1 MLRRAAQDC
10 LRQGSAL
17 GIAEPGGS
25 ALAHIGGFSAAEG
38 SVARGRGE
46 NDHFAVF
53 SKPSFVLR
61 TSRNDHDVAWAAD
74 PLFAAETKFHL
85 PFEHPHDLLICVTVR
100 LNMDASSDA
109 PPDEHPLITGE
120 NPAADLF
127 ADLFLR

>member
-1 MLRRAAQDC
+1 TRFSTLRVYVRA
-10 LRQGSAL
+10 SAL

-25 ALAHIGGFSAAEG
+25 ALAHIGGFAAAQE
-38 SVARGRGE
+38 VLARRRGE
-46 NDHFAVF
+46 NDHFPVF
-53 SKPSFVLR
+53 AEPSLVPPPSPDEPHHPR
-61 TSRNDHDVAWAAD
+61 GAD
-74 PLFAAETKFHL
+74 PLFGAETKFHL
-85 PFEHPHDLLICVTVR
+85 PFEHPYDLLICVTVR